1 MGLLVVVS
9 MALDFVTVTISFAG
23 HLQDV
28 GSANGLT
35 FAGAGW
41 NFHGVSVPPQTLLY
55 GILIEGEIGL
65 IFGFLLLV
73 PSMRKNTKLFG
84 IIVFIVGLLALI
96 GGAVFYMGAS
106 IGSAS
111 VYGYDVVVSAGIGLW
126 GVLIFAILEI
136 IFAIPLMLKK

>member
-1 MGLLVVVS
+1 
-9 MALDFVTVTISFAG
+9 
-23 HLQDV
+23 
-28 GSANGLT
+28 
-35 FAGAGW
+35 
-41 NFHGVSVPPQTLLY
+41 
-55 GILIEGEIGL
+55 
-65 IFGFLLLV
+65 
-73 PSMRKNTKLFG
+73 MRKNTKLFG